1 MCGFA
6 GEALFRADPTG
17 APLPTADVEAV
28 VRMGRT
34 MRARGPDGAG
44 TFQQGNVALAH
55 RRLRIIDLSEHS
67 QQPMSDPSLGL
78 TIAFNGCVY
87 NYRELRDE
95 LAAQGYRFFS
105 DGDTEVVLKSFH
117 AWGTRCVERFQGM
130 FSFAIHE
137 RDTGRITLARDRLG
151 IKPLYFTDTPRRLR
165 FASTLPALL
174 AGGDVDASIDPVGL
188 HHYLSWHAV
197 VPPPHTILRGV
208 RKLAPATVATWEHD
222 GRSTSRRYWKLSVA
236 SDADLAALP

>member
-6 GEALFRADPTG
+6 GEARFAPEPTG
-17 APLPTADVEAV
+17 ASFPTADVEAV

-67 QQPMSDPSLGL
+67 QQPMSDPALGL
-78 TIAFNGCVY
+78 TIAFNGCLY
-87 NYRELRDE
+87 NYRQLRDE
-95 LAAQGYRFFS
+95 LAAQGYGFFS
-105 DGDTEVVLKSFH
+105 DGDTEVALKAFH
-117 AWGTRCVERFQGM
+117 AWGPGCVERFHGM
-130 FSFAIHE
+130 FAFAIHE
-137 RDTGRITLARDRLG
+137 RDTGRVTLARDRLG
-151 IKPLYFTDTPRRLR
+151 IKPLYYAEQPGRLR

-174 AGGDVDASIDPVGL
+174 AGGDVDTSIDPVAL

-197 VPPPHTILRGV
+197 VPPPHAANAAARHN
-208 RKLAPATVATWEHD
+208 APA
-222 GRSTSRRYWKLSVA
+222 A
-236 SDADLAALP
+236 SAKFFSCFTMFLQKVL